1 MTLVLKI
8 INQDS
13 LASGDPPELKLER
26 RGALIGRSGHTDWC
40 LPDQASFISGKHCE
54 VVFQDGRYVLR
65 DTSTN
70 GTIVNGQRMSSG
82 GDYVIEH
89 GDEVEIGH
97 YIILALLDGAAAP
110 SEPKAR
116 VEPETNDGWNDI
128 PGSKWSTQ
136 KDGDSGIDGDPSGWG
151 REEDAFSD
159 RDARNPEVSDPWA
172 RNDSFD
178 DNPQVGAWG
187 AQMVVDWAPPDM
199 VQDPNAAP
207 VDHSLGNQTAVDVW
221 DRVLDSN
228 DLDWDR
234 FSPSVPPRATTSAP
248 SGFSAPPE
256 QAPAPAATMPATA
269 QQVPFVQAAPAIAA
283 IAPSPAPIVSAPV
296 GPTPTQAIPTPSN
309 STANGDALAWQAF
322 LRASGLNPQ
331 ELKSTPEQAGEA
343 AGAVLLQLV
352 GGLLAM
358 VAARAKAKA
367 ELGAQSTTLDHA
379 GNNPLKFTRVPE
391 MALTQVVDTPL
402 RGFMPGP
409 KAIEDSFRDLQ
420 AHQIATLA
428 AMKDA
433 LRGTTQRFSPD
444 AIKGRASKRGVLAK
458 IIPAAHEAAL
468 WQDYERQFQGVA
480 AGSDEA
486 FMDVFAKAFKK
497 AYEET
502 SYKMKH
508 GR

>member
-8 INQDS
+8 TNQDS
-13 LASGDPPELKLER
+13 LASGDPTELKLER

-54 VVFQDGRYVLR
+54 VLFEDGRYVLR

-70 GTIVNGQRMSSG
+70 GTIVNGQRLSSG
-82 GDYVIEH
+82 ADYVIEH
-89 GDEVEIGH
+89 GDEVEIGQ
-97 YIILALLDGAAAP
+97 YVILALLDGATAP
-110 SEPKAR
+110 STPKPR
-116 VEPETNDGWNDI
+116 VEPPTNDGWNDI

-136 KDGDSGIDGDPSGWG
+136 KDGDSGIDGDASGWG

-159 RDARNPEVSDPWA
+159 RDSRNPEITDPWA
-172 RNDSFD
+172 RNESVD
-178 DNPQVGAWG
+178 DTPQVGAWG
-187 AQMVVDWAPPDM
+187 AQMDVDWTPPEM
-199 VQDPNAAP
+199 VQDPHSVP
-207 VDHSLGNQTAVDVW
+207 VDRSLGNQAAVDVW
-221 DRVLDSN
+221 DRVIDSN

-234 FSPSVPPRATTSAP
+234 FSPSATPRATTSAP
-248 SGFSAPPE
+248 SAFNEPLQAPSSFDDIDPIAQPAPFVEPPPIGAAPPP
-256 QAPAPAATMPATA
+256 QAPLAPKP
-269 QQVPFVQAAPAIAA
+269 VQ
-283 IAPSPAPIVSAPV
+283 PAPIPTNQAP
-296 GPTPTQAIPTPSN
+296 PSVAA
-309 STANGDALAWQAF
+309 TADALAWQAF
-322 LRASGLNPQ
+322 LRASGLDQQ

-409 KAIEDSFRDLQ
+409 KAIEDSFQDLQ